1 MKKLMLM
8 LGVVSALAISCT
20 KEKPT
25 VSFAKNIS
33 VLMADAPLKVELTV
47 SEATESALTV
57 PVNFAGSA
65 VKGGDYTVSSE
76 SFAFA
81 SGSTSATIEIT
92 PKDNFDEGKEIAL
105 SIVAPDGYELGA
117 IPSMVVSVENKEKI
131 SYSFSAEKADL
142 LNTYTVTLE
151 LQGMKTGKDFSAT
164 SDMEI
169 PVLFDASSTAKLG
182 EDFTVE
188 NDATAFKVA
197 AGTNK
202 ATLVLTATDKEVTLG
217 SEKAIVIKVD
227 EAKLSGRFY
236 AGNTPSM
243 TVTVKGIMRFS
254 QLVGTWEFVE
264 VPGLGD
270 WEEFASEMGDDPAL
284 MPTHN
289 TGFQMTFSVEEDVLK
304 LAPGAV
310 KGDLNNFLRPCE
322 LEYCAPIHMAV
333 KSEKLGDYCSRE
345 PFMWTG
351 EEIQLTYF
359 SLSSANR
366 AFSAEKETLG
376 KAAAAMRFDENGNLW
391 FIIKDYDQP
400 PFLENW
406 WDGDFDPDM
415 FGFAYIMK
423 RVQK

>member
-1 MKKLMLM
+1 
-8 LGVVSALAISCT
+8 
-20 KEKPT
+20 
-25 VSFAKNIS
+25 
-33 VLMADAPLKVELTV
+33 
-47 SEATESALTV
+47 
-57 PVNFAGSA
+57 
-65 VKGGDYTVSSE
+65 
-76 SFAFA
+76 
-81 SGSTSATIEIT
+81 
-92 PKDNFDEGKEIAL
+92 
-105 SIVAPDGYELGA
+105 
-117 IPSMVVSVENKEKI
+117 
-131 SYSFSAEKADL
+131 
-142 LNTYTVTLE
+142 
-151 LQGMKTGKDFSAT
+151 MKTGKDFSAT

-289 TGFQMTFSVEEDVLK
+289 TGFQMTFSVEEGVLK
-304 LAPGAV
+304 LAPGTV

-366 AFSAEKETLG
+366 AFSADKETLG

-400 PFLENW
+400 PFLVNW